1 MLCTG
6 DMYLSSLF
14 VCRRPSCQT
23 TPHGVWDALR
33 YVQVLFQFCAW
44 QGHLDSVPGAVE
56 DPGMIYLTHHGVIE
70 IPLVRL
76 LPINSN
82 VRCFAH
88 YTFSLLFSMDTPI
101 PHFLFLDLYS
111 YSLYPFIIFSL
122 FFFSF
127 VAHFLYVLATMPLL
141 KQHLYLARASL
152 SFLIFLSTARAL
164 LPLARGT
171 YKLCCVQCIII
182 ILVLHDSSCLWV
194 GD

>member
-23 TPHGVWDALR
+23 APPGVWDALR

-76 LPINSN
+76 LPITPN

-101 PHFLFLDLYS
+101 PHFLFMDLYS

-122 FFFSF
+122 FSF
-127 VAHFLYVLATMPLL
+127 LAHFSYVLAMML
-141 KQHLYLARASL
+141 LYLARASL
-152 SFLIFLSTARAL
+152 SFLIFLSTAHAAVGKGYIQTVLCTVYNYYFGPARLELFVGGGLTTETL
-164 LPLARGT
+164 LN
-171 YKLCCVQCIII
+171 
-182 ILVLHDSSCLWV
+182 
-194 GD
+194 

>member
-76 LPINSN
+76 FLPITSS

-88 YTFSLLFSMDTPI
+88 
-101 PHFLFLDLYS
+101 
-111 YSLYPFIIFSL
+111 
-122 FFFSF
+122 
-127 VAHFLYVLATMPLL
+127 
-141 KQHLYLARASL
+141 
-152 SFLIFLSTARAL
+152 
-164 LPLARGT
+164 
-171 YKLCCVQCIII
+171 
-182 ILVLHDSSCLWV
+182 
-194 GD
+194 

>member
-56 DPGMIYLTHHGVIE
+56 GPGMIYLTHHGVIE

-122 FFFSF
+122 FFFFRSSPISRMYWRQCPCSSNTCTSLER
-127 VAHFLYVLATMPLL
+127 AFL
-141 KQHLYLARASL
+141 
-152 SFLIFLSTARAL
+152 FLFSCPR
-164 LPLARGT
+164 PVH
-171 YKLCCVQCIII
+171 CCRWQGVHTNC
-182 ILVLHDSSCLWV
+182 VVYSV
-194 GD
+194 